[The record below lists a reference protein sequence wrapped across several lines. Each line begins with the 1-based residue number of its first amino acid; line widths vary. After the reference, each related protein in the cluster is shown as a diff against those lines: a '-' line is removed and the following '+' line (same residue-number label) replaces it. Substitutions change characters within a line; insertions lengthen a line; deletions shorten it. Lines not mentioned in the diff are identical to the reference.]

1 MKLAT
6 DDGFRMAYKL
16 DTKKRSIDLLRE
28 AYRRNNVEAS
38 AEPLNRGNDRR
49 RSGMV
54 VIASVEMSLRLA
66 SGRGGSLLAEY
77 FTRDLGR
84 RWKPPIDLRRLG
96 LGLT

>member
-1 MKLAT
+1 
-6 DDGFRMAYKL
+6 
-16 DTKKRSIDLLRE
+16 
-28 AYRRNNVEAS
+28 
-38 AEPLNRGNDRR
+38 
-49 RSGMV
+49 V